1 MSEMNCIYDYVFY
14 FQHAEF
20 AMNKELHPI
29 QNLCTVTLLAL
40 LQFSIAN
47 DAHRAYV
54 ATVLAPWFA
63 KRSKKFVHLMMVSVS
78 TWKANE

>member
-47 DAHRAYV
+47 DAHRAYI
-54 ATVLAPWFA
+54 ATDLAPWSA
-63 KRSKKFVHLMMVSVS
+63 KRSKNLFI
-78 TWKANE
+78 